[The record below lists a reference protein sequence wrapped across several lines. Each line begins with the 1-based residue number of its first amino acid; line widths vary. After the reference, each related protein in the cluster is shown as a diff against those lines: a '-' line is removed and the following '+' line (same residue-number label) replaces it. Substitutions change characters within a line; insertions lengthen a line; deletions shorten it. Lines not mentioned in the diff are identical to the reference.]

1 MHAWLGVCRLVAASN
16 RSVAI
21 STSSSAAAVYP
32 YVDSTCHQL
41 HRIFCRQEQ
50 FLQSLPKTVTHYCLL
65 LVKISSLKK
74 AESWVAGWKNGRWPC
89 EHRDGKVTV
98 GPHRDVAVSCCYSEH
113 ELLPQSLRPWK
124 LLDYWTCFISWSLDW
139 SRGTEG
145 MVQTLSMHRGQARN
159 TNSKQNIK
167 SSKTIST

>member
-1 MHAWLGVCRLVAASN
+1 MHAWLGVCRLVTASN
-16 RSVAI
+16 WSVAI

-32 YVDSTCHQL
+32 YADSTCHQL
-41 HRIFCRQEQ
+41 HRIFCRQDQ

-74 AESWVAGWKNGRWPC
+74 VESGVAGWKNGRWPC

-98 GPHRDVAVSCCYSEH
+98 GPHRDVVVSCCYLEH
-113 ELLPQSLRPWK
+113 ELHPQSLWPWK
-124 LLDYWTCFISWSLDW
+124 LPWLLNLLHISKFGLEQRN
-139 SRGTEG
+139 RGNG
-145 MVQTLSMHRGQARN
+145 PDISMHRGQARN